1 MGKLFHKINRYMQRY
16 AYEDYCSRTKKMYE
30 KKMTKVKSKNRLT
43 SSQKKEIRDY
53 YKGLT
58 GKNIS
63 TIYHEYFYARTGIYS
78 KEYMPIDL
86 YEADI
91 IGRANRLDADK
102 LFSDKNMDDILLP
115 SIRHPRN
122 ILKNMNGYFYE
133 GNQAISEQE
142 AIQLCQNI
150 DSAIIKPTQLSWGR
164 GVQKITVKD
173 GLTGDGI
180 NVEDLFREY
189 KSDFIIQECVQQ
201 HEKMAALNPTSI
213 NTIRIMT
220 YRSDMEIIVVYTAVR
235 IGRRG
240 QVTDNQSKGGISAK
254 IDENGCLCKYG
265 FGSVGDDLL
274 ERTDSGIVLEGYK
287 IPFFHEAVDAVKQA
301 HYSLPFYNIVGW
313 DIAIAPDGPV
323 MIEWNSRP
331 GPSQTACGTGLGKYT
346 ERIIKEIYSRKNTRL
361 FLGK

>member
-1 MGKLFHKINRYMQRY
+1 MGRLIRMINGFALKC
-16 AYEDYCSRTKKMYE
+16 AYRDYYSRTRKMYE
-30 KKMTKVKSKNRLT
+30 KKMTKVKSANRLT
-43 SSQKKEIRDY
+43 AAQKEEIRDF
-53 YKGLT
+53 YKRLT

-63 TIYHEYFYARTGIYS
+63 TIYHEYFYARTGSYS
-78 KEYMPIDL
+78 KEYMPVDL

-115 SIRHPRN
+115 SIRHPKN
-122 ILKNMNGYFYE
+122 ILKNMNGYYYE
-133 GNQAISEQE
+133 GNRPISEQE
-142 AIQLCQNI
+142 ALQLCQNV

-173 GLTGDGI
+173 GKIGDGVK
-180 NVEDLFREY
+180 VEDLFREY

-201 HEKMAALNPTSI
+201 HERMSALNPTSI

-220 YRSDMEIIVVYTAVR
+220 YRSGMEVIVVYAAIR
-235 IGRRG
+235 IGRKG
-240 QVTDNQSKGGISAK
+240 QVTDNQSMGGMSAK
-254 IDENGCLCKYG
+254 IDENGKLCKYG
-265 FGSVGDDLL
+265 FGSAGDDLL
-274 ERTDSGIVLEGYK
+274 EKTDSGIILDGYQV
-287 IPFFHEAVDAVKQA
+287 PYFQEAVDAVKQA

-323 MIEWNSRP
+323 LIEWNSRP

-346 ERIIKEIYSRKNTRL
+346 ERIVMEVFKRKNTRP